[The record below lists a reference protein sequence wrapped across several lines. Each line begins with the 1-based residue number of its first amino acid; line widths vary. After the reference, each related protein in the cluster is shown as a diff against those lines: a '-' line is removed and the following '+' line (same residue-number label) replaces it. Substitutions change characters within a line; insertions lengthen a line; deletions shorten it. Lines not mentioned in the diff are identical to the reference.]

1 MWVGEE
7 KFAKKYIFLPHII
20 EQGGKTNQCIY
31 NTFVPSW
38 DVLLPDYAGLYVGI
52 VKRQYNLLPFPDH

>member
-31 NTFVPSW
+31 NTFVPSR
-38 DVLLPDYAGLYVGI
+38 DVLLPEYAGLYV
-52 VKRQYNLLPFPDH
+52 VTF